1 MTFDHQKVQLLAMLL
16 FREDEI
22 ERYLDLECSNLS
34 FSEVVEKGGLAQR
47 VETRK
52 ALYER
57 VKKGE
62 VFAIKEWHWLE
73 SKVEFEK
80 RKKKLNECSPKSM
93 ESRSK
98 A

>member
-22 ERYLDLECSNLS
+22 ERYLELERPDLS
-34 FSEVVEKGGLAQR
+34 FGEVVEKGGLVQQ

-57 VKKGE
+57 VKRGE
-62 VFAIKEWHWLE
+62 VFAIKEWHRLE
-73 SKVEFEK
+73 ERIEFEK
-80 RKKKLNECSPKSM
+80 RKLECL
-93 ESRSK
+93 SK
-98 A
+98 

>member
-22 ERYLDLECSNLS
+22 ERYLELERSDLS
-34 FSEVVEKGGLAQR
+34 FNEVVEKGGLVQQ

-57 VKKGE
+57 VKRGE
-62 VFAIKEWHWLE
+62 IFAIKEWHRLE
-73 SKVEFEK
+73 EQIEFKK
-80 RKKKLNECSPKSM
+80 RKLECKKK
-93 ESRSK
+93 K
-98 A
+98 

>member
-1 MTFDHQKVQLLAMLL
+1 MNFDHQKVQLLAMLL

-22 ERYLDLECSNLS
+22 ERYLELERADLS
-34 FSEVVEKGGLAQR
+34 FEEVVEKGNLVQQ

-62 VFAIKEWHWLE
+62 VFAIKEWHRLE
-73 SKVEFEK
+73 EKVNFEK
-80 RKKKLNECSPKSM
+80 KKRRLACQS
-93 ESRSK
+93 
-98 A
+98 

>member
-1 MTFDHQKVQLLAMLL
+1 MSFNYQKVQLLAMLL

-22 ERYLDLECSNLS
+22 ERYLELERPDLS
-34 FSEVVEKGGLAQR
+34 FGEVVEKGRLVQQ

-62 VFAIKEWHWLE
+62 VFAIKEWHRLE
-73 SKVEFEK
+73 ERIEFEK
-80 RKKKLNECSPKSM
+80 RKLDLK
-93 ESRSK
+93 
-98 A
+98 